1 MAPNDV
7 DRLAPEFRISV
18 DGADLRAPAAA
29 DVLWVSVDEDVDA
42 PAMFRME
49 LINWDPDK
57 LRMKWSDDDLFK
69 EGKQV
74 EIQMGYRDH
83 LESLI
88 KGEITALE
96 LSVASHDLTTLVVHG
111 FDRSHRLQRGRK
123 TRAFTNVTDSD
134 IARRVAEAMGFTVD
148 AEQTQE
154 RFDYILQC
162 NQTDLEFL
170 RGRARSI
177 GFEVIVR
184 EKTLVFRS
192 RAIARSAAATL
203 ALDRDLLAFRPRLTT
218 VGQAP
223 ATVVRGWNPAQKTA
237 FVGQAGPDDAPAKM
251 GGTILGAASVKDR
264 FGEAIAAAIDQPV
277 ASQAE
282 ADQYARARFNETAL
296 AYISGDGVCVGR
308 TDLRAGVVISVEG
321 VGDRFSGNYY
331 VTSAIHSYVPK
342 DGYRT
347 RFSFRRN
354 AS

>member
-1 MAPNDV
+1 MAPKDV

-18 DGADLRAPAAA
+18 DGADLPAPAAA

-74 EIQMGYRDH
+74 EIRMGYRDH

-96 LSVASHDLTTLVVHG
+96 LSVASHELTTLVVHG
-111 FDRSHRLQRGRK
+111 YDRSHRLQRGRK
-123 TRAFTNVTDSD
+123 TRTFTNVTDSD
-134 IARRVAEAMGFTVD
+134 IVRRVAEGMGLTVD
-148 AEQTQE
+148 AEQTHE
-154 RFDYILQC
+154 RFDYVLQC
-162 NQTDLEFL
+162 NQTDIEFL
-170 RGRARSI
+170 RDRARSI

-192 RAIARSAAATL
+192 RAIGRSATATL
-203 ALDRDLLAFRPRLTT
+203 APDRDLLAFRPRLTT

-223 ATVVRGWNPAQKTA
+223 TTVVRGWNPAQKTA
-237 FVGQAGPDDAPAKM
+237 FVGQAGPDDAPSKM

-282 ADQYARARFNETAL
+282 ADQYARGRFNEMAL
-296 AYISGDGVCVGR
+296 AYITGEGVCVGR
-308 TDLRAGVVISVEG
+308 TDVRAGVVINVEG
-321 VGDRFSGNYY
+321 VGERFSGAYY
-331 VTSAIHSYVPK
+331 VRSAIHSYVPK

-347 RFSFRRN
+347 RFGFWRN